1 MENKELMK
9 VSNIFITHPIKLN
22 ARQFDIVMYLGMVL
36 QQREV
41 EILPNRHIVINL
53 SRKELI
59 NALSINNT
67 INNNYFDNLFIDLQ
81 RQYFKYKDDDCLYST
96 IFISVYKREKD
107 NIQVHIYEDMARLF
121 LELKNKYTIIDFNIL
136 SKLTSTY
143 SKKIYLLCMQY
154 RNMQNYREFSIEDFK
169 YIMGLEDKYNKIY
182 NIKYRVLDVFKE
194 NINKIEPRFK
204 FNYDLDI
211 KQNNIV
217 RFTFDFS
224 FIPKQEQQDQQQ
236 IQQREAIYIS
246 EPVQYN
252 KNKRVLKIQPPTIEE
267 IYLHMQISGARINAE
282 VFYYYY
288 QDRDWLDD
296 NGQPLSWRSKVEKW
310 GAKVLENPQ
319 EFKRNAELYNQWEQ
333 RYKNQH
339 KYEQMAEKLKPYN
352 IDDMDFIKEMV
363 DKNLEHTFN
372 FETGRLYE
380 TNEFRQIKGR
390 QVNSTEY
397 MFIDKWEHKYGNY

>member
-204 FNYDLDI
+204 FNYELDV
-211 KQNNIV
+211 KQNNIIK
-217 RFTFDFS
+217 FTFDFS
-224 FIPKQEQQDQQQ
+224 FIPKQEQQTEQPQP
-236 IQQREAIYIS
+236 QQREAIYIS
-246 EPVQYN
+246 EPVQQN
-252 KNKRVLKIQPPTIEE
+252 RNTRVLKADVPTEE
-267 IYLHMQISGARINAE
+267 DIYLYMQTSMARINVKE
-282 VFYYYY
+282 FIEYYNHKEW
-288 QDRDWLDD
+288 QDEQGKPIPWK
-296 NGQPLSWRSKVEKW
+296 SKVEKW
-310 GAKVLENPQ
+310 NSKQSDKEY
-319 EFKRNAELYNQWEQ
+319 KRNADLYNQWEKK
-333 RYKNQH
+333 YKNQN
-339 KYEQMAEKLKPYN
+339 KYEAMAEKMKSYN
-352 IDDMDFIKEMV
+352 ITDKDFIKELV